1 MGCSSRGACQ
11 YSGDEK
17 QNLHAEHGIDSGA
30 RGIDRRLSAFKRGKR
45 RLLGGYRL
53 SHRLLHGRL
62 IRGGRRSQSTGSCNA
77 RGSSGWLGSKLLEI
91 DEIARLFRAW
101 LNGGK

>member
-11 YSGDEK
+11 YSGEERL
-17 QNLHAEHGIDSGA
+17 NPHAEHGIDSGA
-30 RGIDRRLSAFKRGKR
+30 RGLGRRLSAFKRGKR

-53 SHRLLHGRL
+53 SRRLLHGRL

-77 RGSSGWLGSKLLEI
+77 GGGRSWLGRKLLEI
-91 DEIARLFRAW
+91 GEIARLFRAG
-101 LNGGK
+101 LDGRK